1 MPKAL
6 PGIYLVTINR
16 STRAYRAVHRV
27 IQPIVRYQVLVCTCV
42 SVLHT
47 SINGTCIFSRL
58 CSVGFAGSGYGYGSL
73 TELAEVQ
80 VRTYGSGSLAVSA
93 EVLGRYTNIVPA
105 PVPVPVHGHC

>member
-73 TELAEVQ
+73 TELAEVPGTGSTPGM
-80 VRTYGSGSLAVSA
+80 VPFAPYRTHPWKS
-93 EVLGRYTNIVPA
+93 
-105 PVPVPVHGHC
+105 